1 LTTFLVNGDSNQYS
15 QNTDSNQ
22 PPTQSDSLTSSK
34 KSLPFRKRYLA
45 GPDQDHTTNDSTAPQ
60 DQIMSETSAL
70 SVDRSTSGFDEP
82 LIRKARLDNLERET
96 TALDLDRSSEE
107 SSADDEDDDFQV
119 EGHKTA
125 KVSHFF
131 HLFTEHRSN
140 VCQSLKKVKTKKT
153 IITATRNCTAFVAS
167 LTTKRSS

>member
-1 LTTFLVNGDSNQYS
+1 
-15 QNTDSNQ
+15 
-22 PPTQSDSLTSSK
+22 
-34 KSLPFRKRYLA
+34 
-45 GPDQDHTTNDSTAPQ
+45 
-60 DQIMSETSAL
+60 MSETSAL

-119 EGHKTA
+119 GGHKAA

-131 HLFTEHRSN
+131 HLFLHRAP
-140 VCQSLKKVKTKKT
+140 V
-153 IITATRNCTAFVAS
+153 
-167 LTTKRSS
+167 